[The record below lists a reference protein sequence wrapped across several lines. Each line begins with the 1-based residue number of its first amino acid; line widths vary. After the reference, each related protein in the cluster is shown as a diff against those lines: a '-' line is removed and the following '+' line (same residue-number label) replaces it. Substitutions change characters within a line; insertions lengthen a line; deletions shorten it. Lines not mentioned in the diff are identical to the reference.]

1 MPYLDTRHKKK
12 SFTLTTF
19 LLSVLLLIL
28 FYIGLT
34 YMDPPIENGIS
45 INFGT
50 TDFGSGNVQPKER
63 IQSEPMD
70 TPPVEPVEQ
79 VVEEEV
85 AEEEVIEEEVVEE
98 EEIEKEKIEEES
110 EAEKAAAERLLTQ
123 EKEEALKIKKAEETK
138 RKAEEAKKAAEKKAE
153 DAKKKAEAAEREK
166 KAEAARIAQ
175 QKRDAEEKAR
185 KEQEAKKKK
194 LDELMGG
201 LNKSDGTASGSEG
214 DDNRAGDK
222 GSPDGD
228 PYATS
233 YYGSP
238 GSGSGTGGYGLN
250 GRSLASK
257 GKVKQD
263 CNEEG
268 RVVVKIIV
276 DRNGNVVSAQP
287 GVKGTTNNS
296 PCLLE
301 PAKETAF
308 KHRWNQDSN
317 APSQQVGFVVVNFK
331 LGE

>member
-28 FYIGLT
+28 FYIGMT

-45 INFGT
+45 VNFGT
-50 TDFGSGNVQPKER
+50 TDFGSGKVQPKEK

-79 VVEEEV
+79 
-85 AEEEVIEEEVVEE
+85 EEEVVEE
-98 EEIEKEKIEEES
+98 IVEEEVVK
-110 EAEKAAAERLLTQ
+110 EEAPEEVVAEEAPAEKVLTQ
-123 EKEEALKIKKAEETK
+123 ENEEAIKIKKAEE
-138 RKAEEAKKAAEKKAE
+138 AKKKVEDAEKA
-153 DAKKKAEAAEREK
+153 AKKKAEAVEKRK
-166 KAEAARIAQ
+166 KAEAAQVAQ
-175 QKRDAEEKAR
+175 QKKDAEEKAR

-214 DDNRAGDK
+214 DDKRAGDK

-257 GKVKQD
+257 GAVKQE

-268 RVVVKIIV
+268 RVVVKIVV

-301 PAKETAF
+301 PAKKTAF
-308 KHRWNQDSN
+308 KHKWNQDSN

>member
-1 MPYLDTRHKKK
+1 MSFLDTRHKKK

-19 LLSVLLLIL
+19 LLSVLLLVL

-34 YMDPPIENGIS
+34 YMDPPEENGIS
-45 INFGT
+45 VNFGT
-50 TDFGSGNVQPKER
+50 MDFGSGNVQPKEKIR
-63 IQSEPMD
+63 SEPRD
-70 TPPVEPVEQ
+70 TPPVEPTKQEEVVEE
-79 VVEEEV
+79 VVEEVKEEEV
-85 AEEEVIEEEVVEE
+85 AEEAVADEVPA
-98 EEIEKEKIEEES
+98 EKVLTKEDEES
-110 EAEKAAAERLLTQ
+110 I
-123 EKEEALKIKKAEETK
+123 KIKKAEEVK
-138 RKAEEAKKAAEKKAE
+138 RKAAEAERIAKKKAE
-153 DAKKKAEAAEREK
+153 DAEKRKKAEAE
-166 KAEAARIAQ
+166 RIAQ
-175 QKRDAEEKAR
+175 QKKAAEEKAR

-194 LDELMGG
+194 LDELIGG
-201 LNKSDGTASGSEG
+201 ISKSDGNASGSEG

-250 GRSLASK
+250 GRALANK
-257 GKVKQD
+257 GKVKQE

-268 RVVVKIIV
+268 RVVVKIVV
-276 DRNGNVVSAQP
+276 DRNGNVVSATP

-296 PCLLE
+296 PCLLD
-301 PAKETAF
+301 PAKKTAF
-308 KHRWNQDSN
+308 KHKWNQDSK